1 MSIPAQASKMGAM
14 DPMIFSNWTT
24 GLGASLAGFTGS
36 GDRKTIVTTVWTV
49 VMIIAALVFAIM
61 AIRPFQDGQ
70 SHHAILTNLRSLDLH
85 NASLQRDVLRARA
98 GLLYNYDPL
107 VDSIVGLH
115 QDVAALRG
123 LFERPET
130 AKDDSILGSLDE
142 IQQSI
147 DYDEAAVESFKTQNS
162 LLQNSLKVLGSALSD
177 LAEGRASGNRK
188 AMPEA
193 GDLGNLMLQYLAK
206 NDDRTAALIRRDLDA
221 MTGISGEHASL
232 ARLLIIHGRLILQAL
247 PQVRNIIIEVQ
258 SSDTINRAQRLQHRY
273 LEIYGQANA
282 SSQWVRAVLGAASV
296 MLCLYVVVL
305 VHRLRSR
312 TERLTRRLNFE
323 AMTKDVQACF
333 EGEGVQ
339 HDTLASSVDASLNVI
354 RVFFAASRFGLMIV
368 DSDSLDI
375 REKFGGEPAEILGG
389 RDLIATM
396 VHDREPIVYRDLQA
410 AIAPYCLTDINFG
423 GRALSL
429 RLSDETTAVCILEF
443 SDPRSRPS
451 VDEAVLLE
459 NAVRH
464 LLQTLNYHRKQ
475 QGHAMLERRLEH
487 AERLQ
492 AVGTLAGGIA
502 HEFNNI
508 LVAILGYG
516 EMLLQLLRPRSTT
529 RQYVEEIVKAADRSR
544 VIIDQI
550 LALSR
555 KHERVHKPFDLR
567 EVVGDIEALLRVSL
581 PVGIELVTQATNDD
595 CIIDGNPVDI
605 QQSLMNLSKN
615 AAEAMD
621 GTGKIHIGLC
631 TVFVGSRRII
641 SHGVLQ
647 PGDYVVLSVSDT
659 GKGIAAGVLA
669 NIFEP
674 FFTTRSRSGGTGLG
688 LAAVHGNVTA
698 LNGRIDVTSVP
709 GEGTSFEIFI
719 PRSSKNPVPIRQF
732 FIEERVPLGNGE
744 TVAILEKDRNAL
756 SAYEDQLAAL
766 GYEPIGMNDW
776 GQLADWLRKND
787 HNVEVL
793 LIDITSIPSSKTTA
807 ELHAIFGETPL
818 LLISE
823 HPEIVSAPLRNLTPT
838 DVIRKPV
845 ASNLLALALK
855 SHAKKLHN

>member
-1 MSIPAQASKMGAM
+1 M
-14 DPMIFSNWTT
+14 DPVIFSNWTA
-24 GLGASLAGFTGS
+24 GLGTALAGSTGS
-36 GDRKTIVTTVWTV
+36 SHRRTIITTVWTV
-49 VMIIAALVFAIM
+49 VMMVAALIFAIM

-115 QDVAALRG
+115 QDVTALRS

-130 AKDDSILGSLDE
+130 AKDESILGSLDK

-147 DYDEAAVESFKTQNS
+147 DHDEAAVESFKTQNS
-162 LLQNSLKVLGSALSD
+162 LLQNSLKILGNALSD

-188 AMPEA
+188 TLPEA
-193 GDLGNLMLQYLAK
+193 GDLGNLMLQYISK

-221 MTGISGEHASL
+221 MTGVGGEQASL

-258 SSDTINRAQRLQHRY
+258 SSDTINRAQRLQHQY
-273 LEIYGQANA
+273 LEVYGQANT
-282 SSQWVRAVLGAASV
+282 SSQWVRVVLGAASV
-296 MLCLYVVVL
+296 MLCLYVVIL

-333 EGEGVQ
+333 ECEGVQ
-339 HDTLASSVDASLNVI
+339 DESLASSMDTALNVI
-354 RVFFAASRFGLMIV
+354 RIFFAASRFGLMIV
-368 DSDSLDI
+368 DTDSLDI
-375 REKFGGEPAEILGG
+375 REKFGGDPTEIVGG

-396 VHDREPIVYRDLQA
+396 VHAREPVVYRDLQV
-410 AIAPYCLTDINFG
+410 AIAPYCLTDINFS

-429 RLSDETTAVCILEF
+429 RLWDETTAVCIIEF
-443 SDPRSRPS
+443 LDPRSRPS

-529 RQYVEEIVKAADRSR
+529 RQYVQEIVKAAERSR

-581 PVGIELVTQATNDD
+581 PVGIELVTQATCDD

-621 GTGKIHIGLC
+621 GTGTIQIGLRP
-631 TVFVGSRRII
+631 VFVGSRRII
-641 SHGVLQ
+641 SHGVLP

-698 LNGRIDVTSVP
+698 LNGRIDVTSVL

-719 PRSSKNPVPIRQF
+719 PRSSKDPVPVRQF
-732 FIEERVPLGNGE
+732 FTEERVPLGNGE
-744 TVAILEKDRNAL
+744 IVAIYEKDKNAL

-766 GYEPIGMNDW
+766 GYEPVGMSDW
-776 GQLADWLRKND
+776 DQLADLLRKND

-793 LIDITSIPSSKTTA
+793 LIDINSIPSWKSTA
-807 ELHAIFGETPL
+807 ELDATFGEMPVL
-818 LLISE
+818 FISE
-823 HPEIVSAPLRNLTPT
+823 HPEIMSAKLRNLTPT

-845 ASNLLALALK
+845 ASNLLASALK
-855 SHAKKLHN
+855 SQAKKFNK